1 MESKHFN
8 FYAST
13 ALNVVTTAN
22 PSGIWDML
30 IESHFGLCLSF
41 DEGKIKSKSLTLKNV
56 IWWEQGI
63 RVTYIVQFWVPVA

>member
-1 MESKHFN
+1 MFHLRNFN
-8 FYAST
+8 PGNSENDLCLTGVF
-13 ALNVVTTAN
+13 
-22 PSGIWDML
+22 PCPML

-41 DEGKIKSKSLTLKNV
+41 DEGIIKSKSLTLKNV